1 MIVGKLIVGKR
12 RNLFWL
18 GQYNTRQDSHPDCV
32 IGSGLWIGI
41 VLLVQRLGDGADP
54 GVAEPHAEKR
64 SRLEIDRR
72 VVHNLCISRAIAA
85 CSRKLSRRGG

>member
-1 MIVGKLIVGKR
+1 MEGVGPAASVG
-12 RNLFWL
+12 
-18 GQYNTRQDSHPDCV
+18 V

-54 GVAEPHAEKR
+54 GVAEPDAEKR